1 MAETYQPHPGTLAA
15 RALEFISVAGQ
26 SKPKGEWIANLEVC
40 AALGCLPNL
49 VRPSLDRAI
58 EVGIVEKSLD
68 TRGFTQW
75 RIPVSKPRRASKAT
89 AKAAAPAQTF
99 SIPNWPPGFVSRFDT
114 VKVASYEERRK

>member
-1 MAETYQPHPGTLAA
+1 MTTTYQPYPGTLAA
-15 RALEFISVAGQ
+15 RALEFISAKSQ
-26 SKPKGEWIANLEVC
+26 AKREWVPNVEVC

-58 EVGIVEKSLD
+58 EVGLVEKSLD

-75 RIPVSKPRRASKAT
+75 RMPAGKLRRTRKPKEEP
-89 AKAAAPAQTF
+89 AAGPTF
-99 SIPNWPPGFVSRFDT
+99 GIDWPPGFVSQFDT